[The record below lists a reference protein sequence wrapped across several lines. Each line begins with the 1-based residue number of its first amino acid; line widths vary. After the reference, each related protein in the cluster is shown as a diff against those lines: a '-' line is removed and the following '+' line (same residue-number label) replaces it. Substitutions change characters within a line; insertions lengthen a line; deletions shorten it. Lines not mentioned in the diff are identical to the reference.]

1 MGRIRKFTQEAYDA
15 LQSGVSDDGEI
26 LDFFSDIPLNISN
39 FFNSLELEDDLSNF
53 QSYLRDI
60 SDFENYTA
68 KKIDDIFR
76 DVINVDETYATI
88 FRDFND
94 RMTDFDTII
103 NKLKESISD
112 VNFENNFSKDGFINS
127 LPKETE
133 NIIGVNWKNILDKD
147 ADDISDEEY
156 NMIAEYI
163 IKNGDADILEEILV
177 DCYTIKK
184 PKNGERNP
192 VVFDNGIEGKTEK
205 YWYSLNKKYNGLSA
219 AINRVTQIWIAI
231 GYTSESDERNRWIS
245 TAAQYNTF
253 FKEFGKNKDLV
264 MVREIKLDG
273 TIKELYSNLIDI
285 KNNKAGDLTAVY
297 YPYFSQPT
305 IIEGEVN
312 NKKVM
317 TTSFA
322 GFDQGGQDDLANKGI
337 KYIRANAGV
346 DKNTNMLGTLSDSV
360 VNQITSSLIGKIPGS
375 GIISSVCD
383 ICDNSESKLE
393 TAETISVSEFA
404 NHIGWIVDEF
414 GLICVANDVNENPET
429 CKIYLYPGPET
440 KKIVESYNKYMKEH
454 RDFAIEIGYPKDG
467 INMSWFNKTKKYEDI
482 YIILNSI
489 KIMNRDPLIFNVIEN
504 YNEGE

>member
-1 MGRIRKFTQEAYDA
+1 MMK
-15 LQSGVSDDGEI
+15 EI
-26 LDFFSDIPLNISN
+26 
-39 FFNSLELEDDLSNF
+39 
-53 QSYLRDI
+53 
-60 SDFENYTA
+60 
-68 KKIDDIFR
+68 
-76 DVINVDETYATI
+76 
-88 FRDFND
+88 
-94 RMTDFDTII
+94 
-103 NKLKESISD
+103 
-112 VNFENNFSKDGFINS
+112 DGFLQQHS
-127 LPKETE
+127 
-133 NIIGVNWKNILDKD
+133 IIL
-147 ADDISDEEY
+147 
-156 NMIAEYI
+156 
-163 IKNGDADILEEILV
+163 
-177 DCYTIKK
+177 
-184 PKNGERNP
+184 
-192 VVFDNGIEGKTEK
+192 
-205 YWYSLNKKYNGLSA
+205 
-219 AINRVTQIWIAI
+219 
-231 GYTSESDERNRWIS
+231 
-245 TAAQYNTF
+245 F

-264 MVREIKLDG
+264 MIREIKLDG
-273 TIKELYSNLIDI
+273 TIKELNSNLIDI

>member
-231 GYTSESDERNRWIS
+231 GYTSESDERNRWQHS
-245 TAAQYNTF
+245 
-253 FKEFGKNKDLV
+253 
-264 MVREIKLDG
+264 
-273 TIKELYSNLIDI
+273 
-285 KNNKAGDLTAVY
+285 
-297 YPYFSQPT
+297 
-305 IIEGEVN
+305 
-312 NKKVM
+312 
-317 TTSFA
+317 
-322 GFDQGGQDDLANKGI
+322 
-337 KYIRANAGV
+337 
-346 DKNTNMLGTLSDSV
+346 
-360 VNQITSSLIGKIPGS
+360 
-375 GIISSVCD
+375 
-383 ICDNSESKLE
+383 
-393 TAETISVSEFA
+393 
-404 NHIGWIVDEF
+404 
-414 GLICVANDVNENPET
+414 
-429 CKIYLYPGPET
+429 
-440 KKIVESYNKYMKEH
+440 
-454 RDFAIEIGYPKDG
+454 
-467 INMSWFNKTKKYEDI
+467 
-482 YIILNSI
+482 IILFLKSLVKI
-489 KIMNRDPLIFNVIEN
+489 KTWLW
-504 YNEGE
+504 

>member
-245 TAAQYNTF
+245 TAAQLVERYVGRMSDRVSGNCYNVNSNRLLNMMKQMD
-253 FKEFGKNKDLV
+253 KEIL
-264 MVREIKLDG
+264 
-273 TIKELYSNLIDI
+273 
-285 KNNKAGDLTAVY
+285 NN
-297 YPYFSQPT
+297 
-305 IIEGEVN
+305 E
-312 NKKVM
+312 
-317 TTSFA
+317 
-322 GFDQGGQDDLANKGI
+322 
-337 KYIRANAGV
+337 
-346 DKNTNMLGTLSDSV
+346 NMLEEKYDM
-360 VNQITSSLIGKIPGS
+360 
-375 GIISSVCD
+375 ISS
-383 ICDNSESKLE
+383 IMYKRQIL
-393 TAETISVSEFA
+393 
-404 NHIGWIVDEF
+404 
-414 GLICVANDVNENPET
+414 
-429 CKIYLYPGPET
+429 
-440 KKIVESYNKYMKEH
+440 
-454 RDFAIEIGYPKDG
+454 
-467 INMSWFNKTKKYEDI
+467 KYE
-482 YIILNSI
+482 L
-489 KIMNRDPLIFNVIEN
+489 RRL
-504 YNEGE
+504 G